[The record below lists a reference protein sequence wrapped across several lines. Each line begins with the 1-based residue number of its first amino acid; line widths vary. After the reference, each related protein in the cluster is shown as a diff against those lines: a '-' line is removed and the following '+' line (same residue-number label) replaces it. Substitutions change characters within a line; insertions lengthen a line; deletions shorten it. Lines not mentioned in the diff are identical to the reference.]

1 MASHDPATHQD
12 VAFCLDGIG
21 VARPGWKTLVVA
33 ATADSPADPYDVW
46 TLWSDLGKWPSW
58 SPLHQSTE
66 WTGPPG
72 FDAGATFDQT
82 LRLGFPAGTVTDHVT
97 VGLAESPLRASWS
110 GDANGV
116 RSCHLWT
123 FTERAGGGTRIGNT
137 EVFHGTVIGLTKSML
152 ASRWRR
158 QFQQA
163 VDALAGKAAA
173 VRR

>member
-1 MASHDPATHQD
+1 MPSQNPSTHQD
-12 VAFCLDGIG
+12 VQFCLEGIG

-33 ATADSPADPYDVW
+33 ATAETPAEPHDVW
-46 TLWSDLGKWPSW
+46 ALWSDLGNWPSW
-58 SPLHQSTE
+58 SPLHQATE

-72 FDAGATFDQT
+72 FAAGATFDQT
-82 LRLGFPAGTVTDHVT
+82 LRLGFPAGTTTDHVT
-97 VGLAESPLRASWS
+97 VDIAEAAHRASWS

-123 FTERAGGGTRIGNT
+123 FTARAGGGTRIGNT
-137 EVFHGTVIGLTKSML
+137 EVFNGAVIGLTKPML

-163 VDALAGKAAA
+163 VDALASRAAP